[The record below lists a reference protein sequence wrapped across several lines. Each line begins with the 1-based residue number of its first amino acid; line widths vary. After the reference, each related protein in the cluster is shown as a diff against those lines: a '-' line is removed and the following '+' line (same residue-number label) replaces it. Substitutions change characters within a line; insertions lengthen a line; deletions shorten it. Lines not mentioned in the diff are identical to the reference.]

1 MLNGSAL
8 RRDRMRRAPKL
19 TAMLS
24 VVVSITMPVTARAQ
38 TPSPLAEWQ
47 YSVGLPLEKLFDAP
61 IPQWQTRLGLAV
73 TVRPRYDG
81 AANYHAL
88 VGPAIDVRYRDLFF
102 LSTGEG
108 LGVNLVSTTHWRAGL
123 AITYDLGRR
132 AEDNSGHLDGMGNI
146 NPAPEA
152 KLFAEYAVSKT
163 FPLVIRADI
172 RRNLGG
178 SDGWIGD
185 LGAYMPL
192 PGSSEKFFWFAGP
205 NLVFADSRYMQ
216 TWYGVSSLQSA
227 RSGYPRYDASA
238 GLKSVG
244 FGVSAIWFFQKHWFV
259 TGDAGIQQLVGDAAR
274 SPITQKASNAVFD
287 FSFNYQF

>member
-8 RRDRMRRAPKL
+8 RDDRICRALKL
-19 TAMLS
+19 AAMLS
-24 VVVSITMPVTARAQ
+24 TVISTTTIPIAARAQ

-47 YSVGLPLEKLFDAP
+47 YSVGLPLEKLYNAP
-61 IPQWQTRLGLAV
+61 IPEWQARLGVGV

-88 VGPAIDVRYRDLFF
+88 VGPMIDVRYRDLFF

-108 LGVNLVSTTHWRAGL
+108 VGVNLVRTTHWCAGL

-152 KLFAEYAVSKT
+152 KLFAEYAVSKE
-163 FPLVIRADI
+163 FPLVIRADV

-178 SDGWIGD
+178 SDGWTVS
-185 LGAYMPL
+185 LGGALGPPL
-192 PGSSEKFFWFAGP
+192 KFSPLLFVLVPGPHSWLRRFMVLKRSVRRMWKRPSERSSAPVVWMAAKVLG
-205 NLVFADSRYMQ
+205 SRLRS
-216 TWYGVSSLQSA
+216 VSE
-227 RSGYPRYDASA
+227 P
-238 GLKSVG
+238 LKRRQPATTELPKSFSSVI
-244 FGVSAIWFFQKHWFV
+244 A
-259 TGDAGIQQLVGDAAR
+259 
-274 SPITQKASNAVFD
+274 
-287 FSFNYQF
+287 